1 MIHGM
6 HMGGIGKQRRN
17 HGLRYDLHVPRLH
30 TRNADAE
37 RFGAILMRIRMERG
51 WTRQKLATRS
61 GMSPQYVAIVE
72 QGGNVPSLTTVLE
85 LTEVLGADIAE
96 IMRELAAARIAPV
109 KR

>member
-1 MIHGM
+1 
-6 HMGGIGKQRRN
+6 MGCLQVPPGRTQRN
-17 HGLRYDLHVPRLH
+17 HGLRYHLPVPRSRI
-30 TRNADAE
+30 RNTDAE
-37 RFGAILMRIRMERG
+37 RFGAILARIRMERG

-72 QGGNVPSLTTVLE
+72 QGGHVPSLTTVLE